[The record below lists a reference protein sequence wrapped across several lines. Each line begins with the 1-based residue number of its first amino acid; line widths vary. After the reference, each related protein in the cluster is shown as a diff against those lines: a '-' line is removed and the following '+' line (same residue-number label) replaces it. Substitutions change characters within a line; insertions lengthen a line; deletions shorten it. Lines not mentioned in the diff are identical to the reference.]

1 MLDTP
6 GQGESAM
13 GPDMHGGQH
22 YYGLI
27 IGVVIALAIVMLRN
41 RRPRKLRI
49 ELLWVRPVLF
59 TAILLA
65 TLVAAPPPLTPLSL
79 GLMAAGLALGCVLGW
94 QRGRFQRIE
103 VDPETHAITTRAS
116 PIGMVFILALM
127 FARIGLRDV
136 LAQNAATLHLPA
148 AAAVDALIVLAAGMF
163 VTQGLEMWLR
173 ARKLLAEAQA
183 RKAGILSSSGNP
195 PIVQ

>member
-1 MLDTP
+1 
-6 GQGESAM
+6 M
-13 GPDMHGGQH
+13 GPDMHGAQL
-22 YYGLI
+22 YRFI
-27 IGVVIALAIVMLRN
+27 IPVAVVLLVLVLRN
-41 RRPRKLRI
+41 NRPRKLRI

-65 TLVAAPPPLTPLSL
+65 TLIAAPPPLTTLSL
-79 GLMAAGLALGCVLGW
+79 ALMAGGLVIGCALGW
-94 QRGRFQRIE
+94 QRGRFQRIQ
-103 VDPETHAITTRAS
+103 VDPETHALTTRAS

-127 FARIGLRDV
+127 MARLGLRDI

-148 AAAVDALIVLAAGMF
+148 AAAINALIVLAAGMF
-163 VTQGLEMWLR
+163 ITQGLEMWLR

-183 RKAGILSSSGNP
+183 RKAGLLSSSGNP